1 MTFTF
6 PWTQGCEKHILYY
19 NIGMAQVPDT
29 ISHSLRA
36 QRRLAGKY
44 HNRLFFKT
52 SSSNLAQDQ
61 CKGFQLLMD
70 SMPGS
75 KFHLLLFTL
84 VLWLFVFFSFFS
96 EIDNEI
102 YSNQQKKKKKKILL
116 HNCYTYKV
124 YIN

>member
-6 PWTQGCEKHILYY
+6 PWTQGCEKHTVYY

-84 VLWLFVFFSFFS
+84 VLWLFFFFHFS
-96 EIDNEI
+96 
-102 YSNQQKKKKKKILL
+102 QKLTMKSIPTSRKRKKKKILL

>member
-6 PWTQGCEKHILYY
+6 PWTQGCEKHTLYY

-84 VLWLFVFFSFFS
+84 VLWLCFVFFSFFS

-102 YSNQQKKKKKKILL
+102 YSNQQKKKKQKDFI
-116 HNCYTYKV
+116 T
-124 YIN
+124 